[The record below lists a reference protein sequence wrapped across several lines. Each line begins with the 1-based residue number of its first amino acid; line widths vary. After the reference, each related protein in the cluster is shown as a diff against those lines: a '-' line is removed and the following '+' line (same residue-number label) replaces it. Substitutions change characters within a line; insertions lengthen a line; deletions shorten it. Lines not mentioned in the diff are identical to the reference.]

1 MDRRHAEGRIERN
14 RGDVALMASRAKIAI
29 QLGRTAV
36 QVACLKPGA
45 FGGPG
50 ASAVTREHGVDPDD
64 AAGLGRAVKE
74 ALAELGVRGGPAVF
88 ALPRSLA
95 STKRIELPSRDRDE
109 LPEMVRL
116 AMQRDLPIDAASA
129 EIDFTVT
136 GTTAGGSR
144 VLAVAVP
151 GSLVEFQRA
160 VAAAAGL
167 DVEAITLRCFGTSHL
182 VGRLD
187 PDSVVRLQGVDGL
200 EGDAASGEVASGD
213 PAADEPPALL
223 AVDLGLDELE
233 LSVVSESRLRFAR
246 GVALPSAETPL
257 LEAEN
262 ISNEARRTW
271 LSYRISQG
279 DERVA
284 ALIVLGDYEIA
295 RLAVPQLSASIG
307 LPSRLLRRHPELRG
321 EDEAIASAWPLLGLL
336 LERRQEREVL
346 DFAHP
351 KRPPDLA
358 RRRRMRAVASLGMI
372 GIAAFGGWT
381 IGSRSFATAEA
392 RADELE
398 GSARKALADFLR
410 LKRDRLRLGHL
421 EAWTSVEPSWLDH
434 ALAIEGFLPE
444 RDAAVIDVMRGGME
458 ISNARY
464 RRGEGFAI
472 DAGVRL
478 IVEGEARDRGEADAL
493 RDRIVEDRRYRLRS
507 TGADARGGRRLPIPF
522 AFELRSAADSPASAE
537 SESAEAT
544 ATSTETGAAAGEGGD
559 S

>member
-1 MDRRHAEGRIERN
+1 
-14 RGDVALMASRAKIAI
+14 MASRAKIAI
-29 QLGRTAV
+29 QLGRSAV
-36 QVACLKPGA
+36 QVACLKPGT
-45 FGGPG
+45 FGGHG
-50 ASAVTREHGVDPDD
+50 VSAVTRRHGAAPDD
-64 AAGLGRAVKE
+64 AVGIGRAIRE
-74 ALAELGVRGGPAVF
+74 ALAELGVRGGAAIF

-136 GTTAGGSR
+136 GTTDGGSR

-151 GSLVEFQRA
+151 GTLVAFQRE

-167 DVEAITLRCFGTSHL
+167 EVEAITLRCLGTSHL

-187 PDSVVRLQGVDGL
+187 PESVVRLQGVDGL
-200 EGDAASGEVASGD
+200 EGEAVPATAGD
-213 PAADEPPALL
+213 PGSSASEDSPSLL
-223 AVDLGLDELE
+223 AVDIGLDELE
-233 LSVVSESRLRFAR
+233 LSVVGESRLRFAR
-246 GVALPSAETPL
+246 GVGLPVAETPL
-257 LEAEN
+257 LQAEA
-262 ISNEARRTW
+262 ISSETRRTW
-271 LSYRISQG
+271 LSYRISQS

-284 ALIVLGDYEIA
+284 ASIVLGDFAIA
-295 RLAVPQLSASIG
+295 RLAVPQLAASTG
-307 LPSRLLRRHPELRG
+307 LPSRLLRSHPELRG
-321 EDEAIASAWPLLGLL
+321 EGDAIAAVWPLLGLL
-336 LERRQEREVL
+336 LERRHEREVL

-358 RRRRMRAVASLGMI
+358 RRRRMRGMAAAGMI

-392 RADELE
+392 RAEELE

-464 RRGEGFAI
+464 RRGEGFEI

-522 AFELRSAADSPASAE
+522 AFELRSAADSPASAGPE
-537 SESAEAT
+537 STEA
-544 ATSTETGAAAGEGGD
+544 ASTETGAAAGEGGD